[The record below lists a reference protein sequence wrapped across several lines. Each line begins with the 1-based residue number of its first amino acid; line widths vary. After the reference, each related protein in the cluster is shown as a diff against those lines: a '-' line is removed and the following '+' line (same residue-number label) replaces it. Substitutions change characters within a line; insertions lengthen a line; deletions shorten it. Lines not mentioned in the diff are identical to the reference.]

1 MGLNAAYA
9 ECAQIT
15 RREARNFYVAFLS
28 LPRAQRRAVY
38 ALYAFCRELDD
49 AADSVANGAPFDV
62 RHSLTENRAA
72 AAVLSDGVADPAGSL
87 KKKRGEA
94 AFLPSVTGSV
104 DPRRAGIAALR
115 RRLAAAAGGHPETNR
130 DLALADVIAR
140 YGVDPGDLAR
150 VLDGVEMDLDLE
162 WLETEDDLEAY
173 AYCVAS
179 AVGLATL
186 PILTDGV
193 PPTDAMREK
202 AASLGLG
209 MQFVNV
215 LRDVAEDL
223 DRGRIYLPREAFAH
237 HGVDETGF
245 RRRATTPE
253 LHALLRAHA
262 ERSRALLDDGL
273 TLLPLVP
280 RSGRPCLWLL
290 AEIYGRILY
299 RIEDSGFDVFAGR
312 VSLPT
317 REKLGLLATAFLRR
331 F

>member
-1 MGLNAAYA
+1 MDLNAAYA
-9 ECAQIT
+9 ECARIT
-15 RREARNFYVAFLS
+15 RREARNFYFAFLS
-28 LPRAQRRAVY
+28 LPLRQRLAVY

-49 AADSVANGAPFDV
+49 AADSVANGAPLDV
-62 RHSLTENRAA
+62 RHSLTENRGEPA
-72 AAVLSDGVADPAGSL
+72 LLWDESDRASSPSEKRVESASL
-87 KKKRGEA
+87 GGQVG
-94 AFLPSVTGSV
+94 PG
-104 DPRRAGIAALR
+104 DPRREGIQALR
-115 RRLAAAAGGHPETNR
+115 RRLAAAAGGHPEVGR

-140 YGVDPGDLAR
+140 YGVDPDDLAL

-162 WLETEDDLEAY
+162 WLETDDDLEAY
-173 AYCVAS
+173 AYRVAS
-179 AVGLATL
+179 AVGLSTL

-223 DRGRIYLPREAFAH
+223 DRGRIYLPREAFARH
-237 HGVDETGF
+237 EVDEAAF
-245 RRRATTPE
+245 RGRAMTPALRE
-253 LHALLRAHA
+253 LLRAHA

-280 RSGRPCLWLL
+280 RNGRPCLWLL
-290 AEIYGRILY
+290 AEIYGRILF

-312 VSLPT
+312 VSLPA
-317 REKLGLLATAFLRR
+317 REKLGLLAAAVLRR